1 MKTIYTILFCILL
14 GACISVFF
22 GFVVSALG
30 GCSTD
35 NYKQDQTPTLRLR
48 GTGDVVSGKEK
59 IATRLFFSVSNP
71 HVTVKKAFVT
81 CYEADR
87 PVMTQ
92 TQSLTLPPRQDT
104 DFNMVF
110 MTPNHSVDGKAS
122 YLCNLEVQ

>member
-1 MKTIYTILFCILL
+1 METIRFMLFILL
-14 GACISVFF
+14 GVMVGVLS
-22 GFVVSALG
+22 GLSLSS
-30 GCSTD
+30 CSTD

-110 MTPNHSVDGKAS
+110 MTPNHSVDGKVS
-122 YLCNLEVQ
+122 YLCDLKVQ